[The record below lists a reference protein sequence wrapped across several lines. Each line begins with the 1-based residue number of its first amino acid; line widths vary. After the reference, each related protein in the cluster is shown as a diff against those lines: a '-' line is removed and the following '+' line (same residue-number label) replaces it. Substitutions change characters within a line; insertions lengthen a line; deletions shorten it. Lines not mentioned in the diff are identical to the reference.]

1 MKITDP
7 QVIQTGEKKLIDAVQ
22 QHLDLETVKTILMD
36 RMAETLFES
45 KGGQIVV
52 HDNQIAFRLNFEL
65 KLNGSLLFD
74 RQGNYIDDPSGS
86 STLLNPETVENE
98 TNRLSDALENDL
110 TDQDDDQNA
119 QYSDL
124 LDDDEESE
132 RAQNFSADDTGVPD
146 PDDALDDDINDI
158 LQESREF
165 WNQKK
170 GS

>member
-7 QVIQTGEKKLIDAVQ
+7 QVIQAGEKKLIDAVQ

-36 RMAETLFES
+36 RAAENLFES

-52 HDNQIAFRLNFEL
+52 HDNQIAFRLDFEF

-74 RQGNYIDDPSGS
+74 RQGNYIDDPSES
-86 STLLNPETVENE
+86 STLLNPETVEND
-98 TNRLSDALENDL
+98 TNPLSDALENDL
-110 TDQDDDQNA
+110 TDQDEDQNA

-132 RAQNFSADDTGVPD
+132 SAQNFSADDTGVPGS
-146 PDDALDDDINDI
+146 DDALDDDIDDI